1 MVSDVTHEIGV
12 HDAGLDRLLA
22 VLTAPG
28 EPTELQNEQ
37 AALALFR
44 SARLSQTDG
53 HAAGRPATPGSFSTL
68 PLRRPIRWRPRLAAA
83 AAVVVFGGTAA
94 AAYAAALPAPAQHLA
109 HQVFQFAGVPDTK
122 PAGPGPH
129 GAPSS
134 HPAAPGT
141 SGGSLPSDAAPG
153 ATRSPGATVPAGAAW
168 LSAAADSSRIT
179 AGTKVVITGHLSWP
193 GHALGGVT
201 LTLLERPALT
211 LAWHAAGSVQADSDG
226 NGAVTVPVVATDA
239 VFRLAVSGVAI
250 SPDVRVTVVPAV
262 SASLQTSSG
271 GKADVL
277 TVSAPY
283 AQAGD
288 VVVLQVS
295 AGGGSW
301 TDLRQNPLAASRTTA
316 FVIDG
321 TRLANEQVRAVLLP
335 TGLHAG
341 SDSPAVTVPPPG

>member
-1 MVSDVTHEIGV
+1 
-12 HDAGLDRLLA
+12 
-22 VLTAPG
+22 
-28 EPTELQNEQ
+28 
-37 AALALFR
+37 
-44 SARLSQTDG
+44 
-53 HAAGRPATPGSFSTL
+53 
-68 PLRRPIRWRPRLAAA
+68 
-83 AAVVVFGGTAA
+83 
-94 AAYAAALPAPAQHLA
+94 
-109 HQVFQFAGVPDTK
+109 
-122 PAGPGPH
+122 
-129 GAPSS
+129 
-134 HPAAPGT
+134 
-141 SGGSLPSDAAPG
+141 
-153 ATRSPGATVPAGAAW
+153 
-168 LSAAADSSRIT
+168 
-179 AGTKVVITGHLSWP
+179 
-193 GHALGGVT
+193 
-201 LTLLERPALT
+201 
-211 LAWHAAGSVQADSDG
+211 
-226 NGAVTVPVVATDA
+226 
-239 VFRLAVSGVAI
+239 VFRLAVSGVAL

-262 SASLQTSSG
+262 SASLQTGGG